1 MSTIAE
7 NITRIQ
13 GAKNDIRTA
22 IVGKGVDVPADAH
35 IDEYAGYIQNIKT
48 GGGGGGEPSGK
59 MMIPNGISLSA
70 STFTTLDMGQQDWSK
85 VYDCSL
91 MFQDCSKL
99 ETIENFPLDME
110 MLTCDRLFYN
120 CTKLITGPM
129 MNFSKVTKMGF
140 LFDGCSGLTSVE
152 LSDTSNITDMD
163 GWFRDC
169 ASLTSVP
176 QFDTSNVTTM
186 NQMFSDCK
194 SLTSVPMMDTS
205 KVTSMYYI
213 FRGCSSL
220 TSVPPLDTSK
230 VTTMEEAF
238 YGCSKLTSVPQLNT
252 CKVKK
257 MNNLFRNCGNL
268 ISVGGI
274 DTSSATTMNYMF
286 ASCFKLQ
293 EVRFTGNPINLT
305 SVTSITQGC
314 PQTGTL
320 YYPAEY
326 ADAYQIIINAFPTNW
341 VKVPE

>member
-1 MSTIAE
+1 MTPAE
-7 NITRIQ
+7 YYGFPE
-13 GAKNDIRTA
+13 GAKVNFHYINFYDSQEDNYPCPSSM
-22 IVGKGVDVPADAH
+22 K
-35 IDEYAGYIQNIKT
+35 YAYAYESRN
-48 GGGGGGEPSGK
+48 
-59 MMIPNGISLSA
+59 
-70 STFTTLDMGQQDWSK
+70 
-85 VYDCSL
+85 VV
-91 MFQDCSKL
+91 KL
-99 ETIENFPLDME
+99 
-110 MLTCDRLFYN
+110 
-120 CTKLITGPM
+120 K
-129 MNFSKVTKMGF
+129 
-140 LFDGCSGLTSVE
+140 
-152 LSDTSNITDMD
+152 
-163 GWFRDC
+163 
-169 ASLTSVP
+169 
-176 QFDTSNVTTM
+176 DTSNVTM
-186 NQMFSDCK
+186 MPYMFYNCEL
-194 SLTSVPMMDTS
+194 LTSVPMMDTS
-205 KVTSMYYI
+205 KVTTMENMFYNCKY
-213 FRGCSSL
+213 L
-220 TSVPPLDTSK
+220 TTIPPLDTSK
-230 VTTMEEAF
+230 VTDMEEAF